1 MLARP
6 LRRSDDYREYLPSQ
20 MLVRRIRAAGYD
32 GICYPGAMNV
42 GGKNLVIFDPT
53 AAEIGPSQLVEVSDV
68 RVKFQPFANP
78 YDD

>member
-1 MLARP
+1 
-6 LRRSDDYREYLPSQ
+6 

-32 GICYPGAMNV
+32 GIRYPSAMNL

-53 AAEIGPSQLVEVSDV
+53 AAEIGPSQLVEVRDV
-68 RVKFQPFANP
+68 RVEFQPFANL